1 MKSKKDF
8 DCLSD
13 QIPIGG
19 GKYIDFLKQSKE
31 VSFTYM
37 YRQTFNIASDSEANI
52 TTSCEMEFFN
62 FLWLI

>member
-13 QIPIGG
+13 QIPTGG
-19 GKYIDFLKQSKE
+19 EKYIDFFKQSKE

-37 YRQTFNIASDSEANI
+37 YRQTFKHKGNQTIPIGS
-52 TTSCEMEFFN
+52 F
-62 FLWLI
+62 